1 MTLIKQSTLA
11 CLSSLL
17 IACGGSIGH
26 DTPTPG
32 NGADE
37 SSSSSE
43 SSASNASSSSDGGT
57 SVESNVLMGV
67 FLDSPVA
74 NVHYETQ
81 SQSGATSEAGA
92 FQYLAGEMIT
102 FSIGDLSFP
111 EVPAKAT
118 ITPLDLTGSAEV
130 NAEAVINMVRLLLT
144 LDVDADSDNGI
155 QIDEQ
160 AHGAATAVDFDQSAE
175 AFAES
180 SAVTNLISGSGSS
193 QTELVSASEAQAH
206 FQSTLDG
213 SVNNR
218 VVASADG
225 PGDTYELFN
234 DAFGGEA
241 VESPV
246 CDPNEDSFGRRITE
260 VMDDEL
266 ETHVFAFHILRDVD
280 GDRCIET
287 ITDRQRIEV
296 KTYGASPADRVAT
309 EGETHTYR
317 WKFKLDDGFQPSS
330 SFTHIFQIKAAGGDD
345 DGMPI
350 VTFTP
355 RAGSP
360 DKLQLLHAPDG
371 DSGADEMAS
380 AELAEFEGQWVEAY
394 VRTHNEDNGRLE
406 VRLTRLSDGEPL
418 LVWSHNNIDMWRA
431 GADINRPKW
440 GIYRSLNNID
450 SLRDETVWFNDFCIA
465 EGTNTCPSE
474 LSPVPQ
480 LPDEGDT
487 PDFGFEAD
495 TLGEAP
501 AGFEVEGDIVVSD
514 EQASEGSQSVKFS
527 HPVDGQVRMRQA
539 FGATPTGS
547 LKASVRIPEDV
558 GVDTLITLYALSY
571 NSENRAID
579 LIFKPDGTLRRREGS
594 SQEDIQAYTPGAWT
608 EIEIQWS
615 ELSTS
620 NEFTLLVDGTEVG
633 TFPVA
638 TAGLTPERVEF
649 KFGQNSGA
657 VTEQSLYVDAISI
670 ADTLPGDEGGG
681 DETPEEPVDAPEF
694 GFETDVVGQAPLGFE
709 VEGDIQ
715 VSDEQA
721 AEGDL
726 WVNFSHPVDGQVRM
740 RREWGAAASGSLTAS
755 VYIPADVGVD
765 SLITVYAETYNSA
778 NRSMDI
784 LFKPDGTLRRREG
797 SSQEDVT
804 TYEFDTWTEVTL
816 TWESVDTSNEFTLWI
831 DGVEQGTFAV
841 ATPALIPERVEFKFG
856 GNSAAITDKSLYL
869 DAVSGF

>member
-26 DTPTPG
+26 ETPTPG
-32 NGADE
+32 SGVDE

-43 SSASNASSSSDGGT
+43 SSASSSASSDNGG
-57 SVESNVLMGV
+57 ENLDSNVRQGV
-67 FLDSPVA
+67 FLDSPVE

-81 SQSGATSEAGA
+81 SQSGATSETGA
-92 FQYLAGEMIT
+92 FHYLTGEMIT
-102 FSIGDLSFP
+102 FSIGDLSFLT
-111 EVPAKAT
+111 VPAKAT
-118 ITPLDLTGSAEV
+118 ITPLDLTDAAEV
-130 NAEAVINMVRLLLT
+130 NADAVTNMVRLLLT
-144 LDVDADSDNGI
+144 LDVDGDPDNGI

-160 AHGAATAVDFDQSAE
+160 AHGAATPIDFDQDTES
-175 AFAES
+175 FAQS
-180 SAVTNLISGSGSS
+180 SEVTNLVSGSGSS
-193 QTELVSASEAQAH
+193 QTELVSVSAAQAH
-206 FQSTLDG
+206 FQSTLDT
-213 SVNNR
+213 SVNDR

-234 DAFGGEA
+234 DTFGGEA

-260 VMDDEL
+260 VTDEEL
-266 ETHVFAFHILRDVD
+266 DAPVFAFHILRDVD
-280 GDRCIET
+280 GDRCIES

-296 KTYGASPADRVAT
+296 KTYGASPADRVAS
-309 EGETHTYR
+309 EGEIHTYR

-360 DKLQLLHAPDG
+360 NKLQVLHAPDG
-371 DSGADEMAS
+371 DSGADEVAS
-380 AELAEFEGQWVEAY
+380 AQLAEFEGQWVEAY
-394 VRTHNEDNGRLE
+394 VRTQNQDNGRLE
-406 VRLTRLSDGEPL
+406 ISLTRLSDGEQL
-418 LVWSHNNIDMWRA
+418 LAWSHNNIDMWRA

-440 GIYRSLNNID
+440 GIYRSLDNV
-450 SLRDETVWFNDFCIA
+450 SALRDETVWFNDFCIA
-465 EGTNTCPSE
+465 EGTNTCPST
-474 LSPVPQ
+474 LSPA
-480 LPDEGDT
+480 PDMPDDGDA

-514 EQASEGSQSVKFS
+514 EQASEGNQSVKFS
-527 HPVDGQVRMRQA
+527 HPIDGQVRMRQA
-539 FGATPTGS
+539 FGATATGS
-547 LKASVRIPEDV
+547 LKASIRIPEDV

-594 SQEDIQAYTPGAWT
+594 SQVDVQAYTPGAWT
-608 EIEIQWS
+608 DIEIQWS

-620 NEFTLLVDGTEVG
+620 NEFTLLIDGAEVG

-638 TAGLTPERVEF
+638 TSGLTPERVEF
-649 KFGQNSGA
+649 KFGQNSAA
-657 VTEQSLYVDAISI
+657 VTEQSLYVDAVSI
-670 ADTLPGDEGGG
+670 ADTLPGDG

-694 GFETDVVGQAPLGFE
+694 GFETDVVGEAPLGFE

-715 VSDEQA
+715 VSDERA
-721 AEGDL
+721 VEGDL
-726 WVNFSHPVDGQVRM
+726 SVKFSHPVDGQVRL
-740 RREWGAAASGSLTAS
+740 RREWGGAASGSLTAS
-755 VYIPADVGVD
+755 VYIPAEVGVD

-778 NRSMDI
+778 NRSIDI
-784 LFKPDGTLRRREG
+784 LFKPDGSLRRREG

-804 TYEFDTWTEVTL
+804 TYEFDTWTTVTL
-816 TWESVDTSNEFTLWI
+816 TWDSIDTSNEFTLWI
-831 DGVEQGTFAV
+831 DGVEQGTFPV
-841 ATPALIPERVEFKFG
+841 ATPDLIPARVEFKFG